1 MLVRV
6 VVDRLRG
13 QLAQPRQHPL
23 REPLEHRV
31 GRLRRP
37 AQLRGPQHVPAQHP
51 VEPGVLEARERR
63 VEPRHGAPEAAQRLR
78 AARRR
83 GPRLAGQPGEHPRP
97 AAAVERRRAHEPRR
111 GDDEPGRGD
120 VLHRRVLEV
129 EHGRLEAGRVQLQHV
144 VADPVVAV
152 GLARQRRRLAREPEP
167 LGRESGVVGR
177 GHAPIMADP
186 ARG

>member
-1 MLVRV
+1 MSQRSTRSSPGCSKPASAASIPATARP
-6 VVDRLRG
+6 RLRS
-13 QLAQPRQHPL
+13 ASAPRGAAAHGSPGSQ
-23 REPLEHRV
+23 REH
-31 GRLRRP
+31 
-37 AQLRGPQHVPAQHP
+37 A
-51 VEPGVLEARERR
+51 
-63 VEPRHGAPEAAQRLR
+63 
-78 AARRR
+78 
-83 GPRLAGQPGEHPRP
+83 RP

-111 GDDEPGRGD
+111 GDREPGRGD

-129 EHGRLEAGRVQLQHV
+129 EHGRLEAGRVQLEHV

-177 GHAPIMADP
+177 GHAPIMADA